1 MVWLDSIQVD
11 RYRGRLGS
19 KGRPPIMTAT
29 KLKVAIVGAGPGGL
43 AATIQLLRLPGVE
56 VSVFEQARELREVGA
71 VSSVCD

>member
-1 MVWLDSIQVD
+1 
-11 RYRGRLGS
+11 
-19 KGRPPIMTAT
+19 MTAT